1 VVEEGPVPEK
11 EKPGMPFAE
20 IDSVIPQEEAVL
32 ATKKFGGNVMVMEL
46 LPPAGSTVIVEKAN
60 TAV

>member
-1 VVEEGPVPEK
+1 MPEK

-32 ATKKFGGNVMVMEL
+32 ETKKFGGNVMVMEL
-46 LPPAGSTVIVEKAN
+46 LPPTGSTVIVEKAN